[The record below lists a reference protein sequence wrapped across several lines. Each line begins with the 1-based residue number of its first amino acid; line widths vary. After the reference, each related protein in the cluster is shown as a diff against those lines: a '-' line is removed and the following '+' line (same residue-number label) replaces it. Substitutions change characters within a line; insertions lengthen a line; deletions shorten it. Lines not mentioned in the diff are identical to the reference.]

1 MIQQVTTSYKLTISN
16 QHPIVPWMI
25 RHAAYLLNRFAVH
38 SDGQTSFQR
47 RWGEDHKAPLCEMA
61 ETVRYMI
68 PTLRTQPK
76 LEPRFFK
83 GIWLGRG
90 TMTGEPFI
98 GIPGKIIRVRTIR
111 RQICPDKYDGQLLD
125 TLNFHPQTLQVHA
138 PQAYR
143 PTTWECSAMRTMYLS
158 YNLVA
163 TG

>member
-1 MIQQVTTSYKLTISN
+1 
-16 QHPIVPWMI
+16 MI
-25 RHAAYLLNRFAVH
+25 RHAAYLLNRYAVH
-38 SDGQTSFQR
+38 SDCQTSFQR

-68 PTLRTQPK
+68 PTLRAQPK

-83 GIWLGRG
+83 EIWLGRD

-125 TLNFHPQTLQVHA
+125 TLNVHPQTLQVHA